1 MKIVVLAGGKSA
13 EREVSL
19 STGKGIAEALASK
32 GHQVI
37 TMDVDRELP
46 RKLLQENPDL
56 VYIALH
62 GKFGEDGTVQGMLEV
77 LEFPYTGSGVLASAL
92 AMNKVQAKKIFRQV
106 GIPTPKEVILSRN
119 QIRSDY
125 IGVIEIVKE
134 HLSLP
139 VVVKPGSEGSSFGL
153 TIVKQEEE
161 LIEAIKKVFLYDTEA
176 LIEEYIKGKE
186 ITVGIIGNKELEV
199 FPPIEIVPK
208 NEFYDYESKYVK
220 GMSEHLI
227 PARIDPETLEKVIHY
242 AKQAHLS
249 LGCRGLSRV
258 DFMVKETGDVFVL
271 EVNTLPGMT
280 ETSLLPDAARAV
292 GLSYADLTEKIVHFA
307 IEAEKND

>member
-119 QIRSDY
+119 QIRNDY

-153 TIVKQEEE
+153 TIVKREEE

-258 DFMVKETGDVFVL
+258 DFIVKETGDVFVL